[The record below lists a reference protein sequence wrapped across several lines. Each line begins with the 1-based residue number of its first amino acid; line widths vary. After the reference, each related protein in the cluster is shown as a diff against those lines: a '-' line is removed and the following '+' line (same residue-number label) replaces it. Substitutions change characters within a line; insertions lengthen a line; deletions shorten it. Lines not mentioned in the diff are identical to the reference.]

1 MNTHPLQTLRLN
13 YGSKVNSHSFLIQGL
28 VLIIFLGIMQV
39 SFYLIGINLTQT
51 DFSNL
56 SSKFGLNATEPA
68 T

>member
-1 MNTHPLQTLRLN
+1 MI
-13 YGSKVNSHSFLIQGL
+13 VFLE
-28 VLIIFLGIMQV
+28 IMQI

-56 SSKFGLNATEPA
+56 SSKFGVNATEPA